1 MPRKPEYDR
10 NDLIDRARDLFW
22 QRGWAGTSL
31 KNLEAAL
38 QMKPGSFY
46 AAFGSKDALF
56 ELALDKYAKDG
67 ILRLKALAA
76 DLGPIKAL
84 QLFPEMAIENDAA
97 PAKACMLAKTVLELH
112 ARDHPLADRA
122 NGHLLRMEEQFAE
135 LFQAAQSA
143 GLIDKALDSKV
154 LARRYQSDLL
164 GLRVSA
170 ERRQP
175 EQALKRSMVSELDL
189 RMGTSQ
195 VAKVAQ
201 ARDRERLC

>member
-10 NDLIDRARDLFW
+10 NELIDRARDLFW

-56 ELALDKYAKDG
+56 ELALDKYAQDG

-76 DLGPIKAL
+76 ELGPIKAL
-84 QLFPEMAIENDAA
+84 QRFPAMAIENDNA

-122 NGHLLRMEEQFAE
+122 NLHLLRMEGQFAE
-135 LFQAAQSA
+135 LFQEAQSA
-143 GLIDKALDSKV
+143 GYIGKARDPKV

-170 ERRQP
+170 ER
-175 EQALKRSMVSELDL
+175 KGVD
-189 RMGTSQ
+189 
-195 VAKVAQ
+195 AKAI
-201 ARDRERLC
+201 ATEIADSLSSL